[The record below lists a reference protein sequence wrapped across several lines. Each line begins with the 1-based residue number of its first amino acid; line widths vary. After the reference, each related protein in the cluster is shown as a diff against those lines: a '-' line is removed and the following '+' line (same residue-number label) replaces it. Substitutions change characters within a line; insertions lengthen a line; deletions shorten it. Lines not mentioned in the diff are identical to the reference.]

1 MRIYGINRYIDD
13 LGRIVI
19 PKDFREQLGIKEGD
33 QMEICVINGIIL
45 IKKCEVETE

>member
-33 QMEICVINGIIL
+33 QMEICVINEIIL
-45 IKKCEVETE
+45 IKKCEVETK